1 MTRAAARVFS
11 ATLKQRMQRIPS
23 IGRNGHFSLAYPM
36 DAGKLGRVAVCGEY
50 AVEYDDE
57 YRRFAEDA
65 YERELNHMERA
76 ERPLT
81 KEEAAFLYAVH
92 GALLLGN
99 YGLAE
104 RMLSTYRGK
113 RPRHW
118 ISDWLARPAPEH
130 LTVAGLRVAL
140 ADIKRRL

>member
-1 MTRAAARVFS
+1 M
-11 ATLKQRMQRIPS
+11 
-23 IGRNGHFSLAYPM
+23 
-36 DAGKLGRVAVCGEY
+36 
-50 AVEYDDE
+50 EYDDE
-57 YRRFAEDA
+57 YRRFTEDA
-65 YERELNHMERA
+65 YERELNDMERA

-81 KEEAAFLYAVH
+81 KEEASFLYAVH

-118 ISDWLARPAPEH
+118 VSDWLARPAPED
-130 LTVAGLRVAL
+130 LTVAGLRIAL